1 MPLMIR
7 IFKVQGQELWHFVRR
22 EIKVTKDGVDPV
34 LKWHRAIV
42 VAAVLVRAVPGTL
55 LDLRTRPEECG
66 GQHALGGSG
75 GPERLPS
82 PPLGI
87 VVGHAEV
94 VPRDWV
100 GEVVVDDAVGGGVEA
115 GDDGVVVGE
124 CERGEDGDQ
133 ALGGGGAIGEEAA
146 EVREGG
152 LELVP
157 EAEAIRGY
165 EQHHRLLE
173 LGERPRGGGGRVHGG
188 VEGRADDEEEEG
200 FTCIPLQK
208 MAPTSISLKSLVT
221 PLYHRV
227 FLF

>member
-1 MPLMIR
+1 MALSHCS
-7 IFKVQGQELWHFVRR
+7 GGS
-22 EIKVTKDGVDPV
+22 TC
-34 LKWHRAIV
+34 
-42 VAAVLVRAVPGTL
+42 PGSS
-55 LDLRTRPEECG
+55 RNPSEPPNRPEECG
-66 GQHALGGSG
+66 DQHALGGSG
-75 GPERLPS
+75 GPERLHS

-173 LGERPRGGGGRVHGG
+173 LGERPRGGGDRGHGG
-188 VEGRADDEEEEG
+188 VEGRAEDEEEGGGALGRRPHGGLEESSGEG
-200 FTCIPLQK
+200 RR
-208 MAPTSISLKSLVT
+208 VT
-221 PLYHRV
+221 
-227 FLF
+227 

>member
-1 MPLMIR
+1 MAPSHCS
-7 IFKVQGQELWHFVRR
+7 GGS
-22 EIKVTKDGVDPV
+22 TC
-34 LKWHRAIV
+34 
-42 VAAVLVRAVPGTL
+42 PGSS
-55 LDLRTRPEECG
+55 RNPSGPPNRPEECG

-75 GPERLPS
+75 GPERLHS

-146 EVREGG
+146 DVREGG
-152 LELVP
+152 LEL
-157 EAEAIRGY
+157 ARSGS
-165 EQHHRLLE
+165 H
-173 LGERPRGGGGRVHGG
+173 PR
-188 VEGRADDEEEEG
+188 
-200 FTCIPLQK
+200 I
-208 MAPTSISLKSLVT
+208 
-221 PLYHRV
+221 
-227 FLF
+227 